1 MRKTKG
7 AAGLC
12 EVRRIAY
19 IKVIIPILKEEL
31 LIRTTVCVLEKE
43 QVFIVLVAEDVQGLL
58 RVRNAD
64 PYVSVRIQDRDTE
77 TRTVQNL
84 RTPGTDAGI
93 FEVEDAVIATGAGN
107 TTMGADMVFDRRSG
121 RARCY
126 LVFR

>member
-93 FEVEDAVIATGAGN
+93 FEVEDAVIATVEDHIGTHGCI
-107 TTMGADMVFDRRSG
+107 S
-121 RARCY
+121 RAVVREEP
-126 LVFR
+126 